1 MNAFPPGLQA
11 EGILSELGDFSREE
25 NRFKRLARQGQPLS
39 TSKFICHIAQDNIK
53 VIPDIERNGYNFSD
67 GCGNMSK
74 ELALVI
80 AKKFKM
86 SCTSAVQIRM
96 GGVKGVL
103 AVKPSLQGLSVELRP
118 SMIKFDASG
127 DTALNVIRNATYS
140 QANLNR
146 QYIVLLSALGA
157 PKKYFFDKVK
167 NFTASLDV
175 ANVLSQFSYSQ
186 IEQKVKV
193 EIENVKA

>member
-1 MNAFPPGLQA
+1 MKDIPSGQQA
-11 EGILSELGDFSREE
+11 KGIMADLGDFSREE
-25 NRFKRLARQGQPLS
+25 NHFTRLARQGQPLS
-39 TSKFICHIAQDNIK
+39 TSKFVCHIAHDKIK
-53 VIPDIERNGYNFSD
+53 VIPDIKRNGYNFSD

-74 ELALVI
+74 ELALLI

-86 SCTSAVQIRM
+86 SYTSAVQIRM

-103 AVKPSLQGLSVELRP
+103 AVKPSLKGLSVELRP
-118 SMIKFDASG
+118 SMIKFVAWG

-157 PKKYFFDKVK
+157 PEEYFFNKAK
-167 NFTASLDV
+167 AFIEGLNIFDV
-175 ANVLSQFSYSQ
+175 FNELNQHG
-186 IEQKVKV
+186 I
-193 EIENVKA
+193 